1 MSHEFAFVYRL
12 CGCIALFAYN
22 FLVARVD
29 SIANEMESFIQDFT
43 VNLEK

>member
-1 MSHEFAFVYRL
+1 MLHTSTVINY
-12 CGCIALFAYN
+12 
-22 FLVARVD
+22 LVARVD